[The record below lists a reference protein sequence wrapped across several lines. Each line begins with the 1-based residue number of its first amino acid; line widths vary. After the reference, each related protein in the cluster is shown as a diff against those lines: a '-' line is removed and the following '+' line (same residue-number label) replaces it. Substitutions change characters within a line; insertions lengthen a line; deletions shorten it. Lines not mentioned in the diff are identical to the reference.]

1 METKRIYPATQL
13 IVALDPKVLKVYLWI
28 LSWSAKGSIKYYPK
42 QFVKAC
48 RFEEEEIERCI
59 QTLEDI
65 KLIDIALVDDEW
77 MITPNGERNQKY
89 YEIPISKVLEGN
101 GIEMAEKVTWNKV
114 DTNTKSNDVD
124 DMSEAEMKRM
134 LLMLQARLKEKQEV
148 KKVVVSPAANDVDD
162 LPF

>member
-77 MITPNGERNQKY
+77 MITPNGEQNQKY

-101 GIEMAEKVTWNKV
+101 GIAMAEKVIWNKV

>member
-65 KLIDIALVDDEW
+65 KLIDIALVDNEW
-77 MITPNGERNQKY
+77 MITPNGEQNQKY

-101 GIEMAEKVTWNKV
+101 GIAMAEKVIWNKV

>member
-65 KLIDIALVDDEW
+65 KLIDIALVDNEW
-77 MITPNGERNQKY
+77 MITPNGEQNQKY

-101 GIEMAEKVTWNKV
+101 GIAMAEKVAWNKV